1 MSDDKTIPAELPHP
15 EIAGPP
21 LTLGTRYAHHFLV
34 EVISDGRRLW
44 ALASEEGQRVL
55 TYLRLRGENANHTE
69 FHATIEALE
78 EDRRARFAPAGDPG
92 HQYYG
97 SAGVGVG
104 GQFHPQDQGLGQQ
117 QSNPGHQQQGGQH
130 INQQPVTDPPP
141 GSAGA
146 ADANQPALD
155 PAGAVAGTAETDT

>member
-55 TYLRLRGENANHTE
+55 TYLRLRGADASHTE

-78 EDRRARFAPAGDPG
+78 EDRRARFASDRDPG
-92 HQYYG
+92 HHYYG

-104 GQFHPQDQGLGQQ
+104 KQFHPQGQGVGQQ
-117 QSNPGHQQQGGQH
+117 QTNPGHQQQEGVPPV
-130 INQQPVTDPPP
+130 NQTAITDPPP

-146 ADANQPALD
+146 AD
-155 PAGAVAGTAETDT
+155 GAVADTAKTET